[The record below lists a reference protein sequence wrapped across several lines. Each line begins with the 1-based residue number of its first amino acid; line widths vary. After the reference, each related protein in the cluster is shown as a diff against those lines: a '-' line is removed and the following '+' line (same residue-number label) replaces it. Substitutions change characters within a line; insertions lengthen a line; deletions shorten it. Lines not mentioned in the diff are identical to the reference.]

1 MERLEEFDALAAFD
15 GADVFPDVDRAIE
28 RAEDDLL
35 RTQAQIN
42 FTELA
47 LPEVS
52 LFAGF
57 APADIRAITAY
68 MKRKTFD
75 PGAVVFREGDAGDE
89 VLIVTKGTAS
99 AYLQAPGGANIRLAT
114 FAPGTV
120 FGELAILDRGPRSAS
135 VIADGELVCYGLSST
150 DYALLAEKS
159 PPAAI
164 QFMAAIGRELSGRLR
179 TANRTIHQLEM

>member
-1 MERLEEFDALAAFD
+1 M
-15 GADVFPDVDRAIE
+15 
-28 RAEDDLL
+28 
-35 RTQAQIN
+35 
-42 FTELA
+42 
-47 LPEVS
+47 
-52 LFAGF
+52 
-57 APADIRAITAY
+57 AITAY

-75 PGAVVFREGDAGDE
+75 PGAVVFREGDAGNE

-99 AYLQAPGGANIRLAT
+99 AYLQTPGGANIRLAT